1 MNEFQRTEKYTRRRI
16 KQLRGEVLGIE
27 PMDADIERYTSHRLF
42 ELRCESKEREITFFI
57 DNVLF
62 NRYAYATMEV
72 YSGDD

>member
-1 MNEFQRTEKYTRRRI
+1 
-16 KQLRGEVLGIE
+16 
-27 PMDADIERYTSHRLF
+27 MDADIERYTSHRLF
-42 ELRCESKEREITFFI
+42 ELRRESKEREITFFI